1 MINTKFLKS
10 LDYFKEITLKRWD
23 ILFDEWE
30 INNNLYYILSGKL
43 SIEKYTTKE
52 KKETKQLAII
62 WKDDFLWEWALNT
75 SEPKQVKVL
84 ASEKSELLYIDA
96 KTDFLDFIKEYPE
109 EAKNILVYIISIT
122 NKRALVWNKYIT
134 SIYEINKSIRKIWKV
149 NFKEIFKILDKIN
162 LILEWEFLIF
172 LETNMIDKSY
182 LTLKYDSRKSWKMQ
196 DKLLEKWKYNLEEIW
211 IKKDYKILT
220 KEVFIWEES
229 LWNIII
235 TKKENFNQN
244 DKRIFLGMIN
254 SLAWILKQKKNL
266 EEERD
271 KEFSRV

>member
-1 MINTKFLKS
+1 MINTEFLKS
-10 LDYFKEITLKRWD
+10 LNYFKEITLKRWD

-62 WKDDFLWEWALNT
+62 WKDDFLWEWSLNT

-84 ASEKSELLYIDA
+84 ASEKSVLLYIDA
-96 KTDFLDFIKEYPE
+96 KTDFLDFMKEYPE

-122 NKRALVWNKYIT
+122 NKRTLIWNKYIT
-134 SIYEINKSIRKIWKV
+134 SIYEINKSIREIKKV

-162 LILEWEFLIF
+162 LILEWEFLVF

-220 KEVFIWEES
+220 KEIFIWEES
-229 LWNIII
+229 LWNIVI

-254 SLAWILKQKKNL
+254 SLAWILKQKKFL

>member
-1 MINTKFLKS
+1 M
-10 LDYFKEITLKRWD
+10 
-23 ILFDEWE
+23 
-30 INNNLYYILSGKL
+30 
-43 SIEKYTTKE
+43 
-52 KKETKQLAII
+52 
-62 WKDDFLWEWALNT
+62 
-75 SEPKQVKVL
+75 
-84 ASEKSELLYIDA
+84 
-96 KTDFLDFIKEYPE
+96 KEYPE

-122 NKRALVWNKYIT
+122 NKRTLIWNKYIT
-134 SIYEINKSIRKIWKV
+134 SIYEINKSIREIKKV

-172 LETNMIDKSY
+172 LETNRIDKSY

-220 KEVFIWEES
+220 KEIFIWEES
-229 LWNIII
+229 LWNIVI
-235 TKKENFNQN
+235 TKKESFNQN

-254 SLAWILKQKKNL
+254 SLAWILKQKKIL

>member
-10 LDYFKEITLKRWD
+10 LNYFKEITLKRWD

-62 WKDDFLWEWALNT
+62 WKDDFLWEWSLNT

-84 ASEKSELLYIDA
+84 ASEKSVLLYIDA
-96 KTDFLDFIKEYPE
+96 KTDFLDFMKEYPE

-122 NKRALVWNKYIT
+122 NKRTLVWNKYIT
-134 SIYEINKSIRKIWKV
+134 SIYEINKSIREIKKV

-172 LETNMIDKSY
+172 LETNRIDKSY

-220 KEVFIWEES
+220 KEIFIWEES
-229 LWNIII
+229 LWNIVI
-235 TKKENFNQN
+235 TKKESFNQN

-254 SLAWILKQKKNL
+254 SLAWILKQKKFL

>member
-1 MINTKFLKS
+1 MINTRFLKS

-96 KTDFLDFIKEYPE
+96 KTDFLDFMKEYPE
-109 EAKNILVYIISIT
+109 KAKNILVYIISIT

>member
-10 LDYFKEITLKRWD
+10 LNYFKEITLKRWD

-62 WKDDFLWEWALNT
+62 WKGDFLWEWSLNT

-84 ASEKSELLYIDA
+84 ASEKSVLLYIDA
-96 KTDFLDFIKEYPE
+96 KTDFLDFMKEYPE

-122 NKRALVWNKYIT
+122 NKRTLIWNKYIT
-134 SIYEINKSIRKIWKV
+134 SIYEINKSIREIKKV

-172 LETNMIDKSY
+172 LETNRFDKSY

-220 KEVFIWEES
+220 KEIFIWEES

-235 TKKENFNQN
+235 AKKDSFNQN

-254 SLAWILKQKKNL
+254 SLAWILKQKKFL

>member
-96 KTDFLDFIKEYPE
+96 KTDFLDFMKEYPE
-109 EAKNILVYIISIT
+109 KAKNILVYIISIT

>member
-10 LDYFKEITLKRWD
+10 LNYFKEITLKRWD

-62 WKDDFLWEWALNT
+62 WKGDFLWEWSLNT

-84 ASEKSELLYIDA
+84 ASEKSVLLYIDA
-96 KTDFLDFIKEYPE
+96 KTDFLDFMKEYPE

-122 NKRALVWNKYIT
+122 NKRTLIWNKYIT
-134 SIYEINKSIRKIWKV
+134 SIYEINKSIREIKKV

-172 LETNMIDKSY
+172 LETNRIDKSY

-220 KEVFIWEES
+220 KEIFIWEES
-229 LWNIII
+229 LWNIVI
-235 TKKENFNQN
+235 TKKESFNQN

-254 SLAWILKQKKNL
+254 SLAWILKQKKFL

>member
-1 MINTKFLKS
+1 MINTEFLKS
-10 LDYFKEITLKRWD
+10 LNYFKEITLKRWD

-62 WKDDFLWEWALNT
+62 WKDDFLWEWSLNT

-84 ASEKSELLYIDA
+84 ASEKSVLLYIDA
-96 KTDFLDFIKEYPE
+96 KTDFLDFMKEYPE

-122 NKRALVWNKYIT
+122 NKRTLIWNKYIT
-134 SIYEINKSIRKIWKV
+134 SIYEINKSIREIKKV

-172 LETNMIDKSY
+172 LETNRIDKSY

-220 KEVFIWEES
+220 KEIFIWEES
-229 LWNIII
+229 LWNIVI

-254 SLAWILKQKKNL
+254 SLAWILKQKKFL